1 MNGQRTI
8 KYLLGI
14 SLLVILLSGR
24 LRAGPGFLDDFRD
37 GSVQDGSPVTWGWE
51 DDGQGQRLITDDG
64 FSIRPNPEGHPWAC
78 VLDEQDKDAVY
89 AGNMTIRTQFQMDN
103 YSSGAHAGIYFRA
116 SRSGDYYLAGII
128 YNELFLS
135 WSANDQWKFFQR
147 CQIPGYNAA
156 QHDIIIQIDVTDF
169 TDSAGSRMSRLEV
182 SGWMPGQDK
191 PAQPQISIVDGKYD
205 AGAICLYAYQ
215 SPATFRWVEVT
226 PEPIVDFNGDGK
238 VDTKDLLKMIRS
250 WGQNDPSVDLN
261 GDGTIDEEDLEAL
274 MNSWGQDVTDP
285 TLLAHWA
292 LDETEGATATDR
304 VGLGNGM
311 FIGDPAWAPE
321 GGAVNGALEFD
332 GDGDAVVTRLVRD
345 PAAGPFSVFAWVKG
359 GGPGQVVVSQ
369 ANGADWLMADS
380 ATGTLATGLSP
391 ASLGPKPLVSAS
403 TFTDGDWHRVGFTWD
418 GSRRALY
425 LDDVLVGADAQDGL
439 AACVGGLNLGTGA
452 KMTGFFSG
460 LIDEVR
466 LYNRAVQP

>member
-14 SLLVILLSGR
+14 SLLVSLLSGR

-51 DDGQGQRLITDDG
+51 EDGQGQRLITDDG

-156 QHDIIIQIDVTDF
+156 QHDIIIQVDDTDF
-169 TDSAGSRMSRLEV
+169 TDSAGSRMSRLEI

-191 PAQPQISIVDGKYD
+191 PAQPQISMSMASMMRARSASMPTRVPRPS
-205 AGAICLYAYQ
+205 AG
-215 SPATFRWVEVT
+215 SRWSHRS
-226 PEPIVDFNGDGK
+226 
-238 VDTKDLLKMIRS
+238 RS
-250 WGQNDPSVDLN
+250 WTS
-261 GDGTIDEEDLEAL
+261 
-274 MNSWGQDVTDP
+274 
-285 TLLAHWA
+285 
-292 LDETEGATATDR
+292 TAMGKWTPR
-304 VGLGNGM
+304 
-311 FIGDPAWAPE
+311 
-321 GGAVNGALEFD
+321 
-332 GDGDAVVTRLVRD
+332 T
-345 PAAGPFSVFAWVKG
+345 S
-359 GGPGQVVVSQ
+359 
-369 ANGADWLMADS
+369 
-380 ATGTLATGLSP
+380 
-391 ASLGPKPLVSAS
+391 
-403 TFTDGDWHRVGFTWD
+403 
-418 GSRRALY
+418 
-425 LDDVLVGADAQDGL
+425 
-439 AACVGGLNLGTGA
+439 
-452 KMTGFFSG
+452 
-460 LIDEVR
+460 
-466 LYNRAVQP
+466 

>member
-1 MNGQRTI
+1 
-8 KYLLGI
+8 
-14 SLLVILLSGR
+14 
-24 LRAGPGFLDDFRD
+24 
-37 GSVQDGSPVTWGWE
+37 
-51 DDGQGQRLITDDG
+51 
-64 FSIRPNPEGHPWAC
+64 
-78 VLDEQDKDAVY
+78 
-89 AGNMTIRTQFQMDN
+89 
-103 YSSGAHAGIYFRA
+103 
-116 SRSGDYYLAGII
+116 
-128 YNELFLS
+128 
-135 WSANDQWKFFQR
+135 
-147 CQIPGYNAA
+147 
-156 QHDIIIQIDVTDF
+156 
-169 TDSAGSRMSRLEV
+169 MSRLEV

-205 AGAICLYAYQ
+205 AGAIVLYAYQ
-215 SPATFRWVEVT
+215 SPATFRWVEVVT